1 MLLDT
6 SELLKLEDAIRQRL
20 ATDLTRL
27 LCEFNRAG
35 ELDEAL
41 SKWGMADLLYPNN
54 GYQPYKDGKILVIG
68 DSQVK
73 KEHLLAVAKDLG
85 INKNRFEFVL
95 SYEEGK
101 MYDTSKTQWNESY
114 CLILFGP
121 LPHSGIAKGDFGS
134 KIESAKNEAGYPPV
148 KMLVA
153 NEQLKITKNNFK
165 QALETA
171 IAEDVIWRG

>member
-1 MLLDT
+1 MLLDAN
-6 SELLKLEDAIRQRL
+6 ELCVLEDAIRQRL
-20 ATDLTRL
+20 ADDLSRI
-27 LCEFNRAG
+27 LCELNRTG

-41 SKWGMADLLYPNN
+41 AKWGIDDLLHPDT
-54 GYQPYKDGKILVIG
+54 GYQPYKNGKILIIG

-73 KEHLLAVAKDLG
+73 KEHLISVAKDIG
-85 INKNRFEFVL
+85 INKNRLEFVL

-101 MYDTSKTQWNESY
+101 KYDIAKTQYNENY

-134 KIESAKNEAGYPPV
+134 KIEAAKQTPGYPPV
-148 KMLVA
+148 KMLIA

-165 QALETA
+165 QALENALDTG
-171 IAEDVIWRG
+171 IIWKG

>member
-73 KEHLLAVAKDLG
+73 KEHLLAVARDLG

-95 SYEEGK
+95 SYDEGK
-101 MYDTSKTQWNESY
+101 MYDISKTQWNETY

-121 LPHSGIAKGDFGS
+121 LPHSGISKGDFS
-134 KIESAKNEAGYPPV
+134 STIDAIEKTPGYPPV
-148 KMLVA
+148 VRLVA
-153 NEQLKITKNNFK
+153 NERLKITKNNFK
-165 QALETA
+165 LALDGA
-171 IAEDVIWRG
+171 IEKGFVWKG

>member
-6 SELLKLEDAIRQRL
+6 NEIAQLEYAVRQRL
-20 ATDLTRL
+20 TTDLL
-27 LCEFNRAG
+27 HILCELNRAG

-41 SKWGMADLLYPNN
+41 SKWGMSDLLHPNT
-54 GYQPYKDGKILVIG
+54 GYQPYKDGTILVIG

-73 KEHLLAVAKDLG
+73 KEHLLSVAKDLG
-85 INKNRFEFVL
+85 LRKDRFEFVL

-101 MYDTSKTQWNESY
+101 VYDISKTQWNENY

-121 LPHSGIAKGDFGS
+121 LPHSGIGKGNFSS
-134 KIESAKNEAGYPPV
+134 KIEAAKKDAGYPPV
-148 KMLVA
+148 KTLVA

-165 QALETA
+165 QALESALT
-171 IAEDVIWRG
+171 EDIIWRT